1 MRRYLLPSYEP
12 RFPAPERH
20 VLTLL
25 YAALSVAEDALR
37 EEHPLIDHA
46 PHLDEHHAPLVVT
59 TAKLIVDRCAE
70 LRALCNAY
78 DAAVDHV
85 AAASRDDEV
94 PF

>member
-25 YAALSVAEDALR
+25 HAALRVTEDALR
-37 EEHPLIDHA
+37 DEHPLIDHA
-46 PHLDEHHAPLVVT
+46 PNLDEHHAPHVVT
-59 TAKLIVDRCAE
+59 TAKLIVDRCTE
-70 LRALCNAY
+70 LRALLDLY

-85 AAASRDDEV
+85 VQRDDDDSI